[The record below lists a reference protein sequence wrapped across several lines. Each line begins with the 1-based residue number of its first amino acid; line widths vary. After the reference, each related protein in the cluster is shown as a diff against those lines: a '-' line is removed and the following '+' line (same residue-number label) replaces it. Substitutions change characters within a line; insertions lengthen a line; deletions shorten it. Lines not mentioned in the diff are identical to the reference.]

1 MGGHQDAEQRRPA
14 NGGAEGCGGGFQ
26 RGRAQTHVNLEALR
40 SRREPD
46 ERTVSPAYGKR
57 AAGIIALTYRSMNPF
72 RWMSNEVDARVG
84 FEVVTYPSERRFV
97 V

>member
-1 MGGHQDAEQRRPA
+1 MLNKGVRKWWSRGVRRRVSAWSCADARKL
-14 NGGAEGCGGGFQ
+14 
-26 RGRAQTHVNLEALR
+26 RALQ

-57 AAGIIALTYRSMNPF
+57 AAGIIALTYRSMNLF
-72 RWMSNEVDARVG
+72 RWMSDEVDARVG
-84 FEVVTYPSERRFV
+84 FEVVTYPGERRFV